1 MSKAKKVQFITID
14 ENQLHQRIDNFLIN
28 FLKTVP
34 KTLIYRI
41 IRKGEVRVNK
51 KRVKPSFK
59 LSIGDIVR
67 VPPLKI
73 EEKNSIH
80 SYQNLEIIKNL
91 NNKVLYEDSNILV
104 INKPSG
110 LAVHGGSGI
119 NIGLIESLRVSRTDL
134 KYLEL
139 IHRIDRDTSGI
150 LMIAKKRSFLR
161 SIQEQF
167 RIKNIRKTYVALV
180 KGNWDRSNKIINKPL
195 YKNEINSVVKVDPM
209 GKKSVTRVKVIKEFE
224 NATFIEASPITGRTH
239 QIRVHCLSEGHPIA
253 NDNRYGDHEF
263 DVQMKKMGLDRMF
276 LHAMELEFFY
286 PPINEMLV
294 IKAPLDIGL
303 TKVLDKLSSL
313 NDIAKKNSFD
323 YL

>member
-1 MSKAKKVQFITID
+1 MKISKAKKVQFITID

-59 LSIGDIVR
+59 LSIGDEVR

-73 EEKNSIH
+73 EEKKIIN
-80 SYQNLEIIKNL
+80 SYQNLEVIKKL
-91 NNKVLYEDSNILV
+91 SYSVLYEDSNILV

-119 NIGLIESLRVSRTDL
+119 NIGVIESLRISRTDL

-139 IHRIDRDTSGI
+139 IHRIDKNTSGI

-167 RIKNIRKTYVALV
+167 RTKNIKKTYVALV
-180 KGNWDRSNKIINKPL
+180 KGNWDRSKKIVNKPL

-209 GKKSVTRVKVIKEFE
+209 GKKSITRVKVIKEFE

-253 NDNRYGDHEF
+253 NDERYGDDEF
-263 DVQMKKMGLDRMF
+263 DEKMKKIGLDRMF
-276 LHAMELEFFY
+276 LHAMQLEFFY
-286 PPINEMLV
+286 APINETLV
-294 IKAPLDIGL
+294 IKAPLDL
-303 TKVLDKLSSL
+303 KLNKVLDKL
-313 NDIAKKNSFD
+313 
-323 YL
+323 